1 MRRLLHPRRICLGI
15 FVCGF
20 VGIIAFLQWPS
31 HPFEISDHPYFTYDL
46 EQEEPFEKEQT
57 CHIPRIHPFDS
68 SIWRYLTE
76 SKPIRCKY
84 RQPFLTYIDEVG
96 NLRFNETEKGWLGT
110 KLRTLSCFYEAVLR
124 QNGSDDQII
133 FGPKSIL
140 PPEGAPIRH
149 DFVRV
154 SCVNFAG
161 ISVYSNIH
169 AHIRNTSFF
178 EKPKSK
184 AHNDVRKKIYYNV
197 VIFGLDSLSRLSF
210 IRLLP
215 KTYRYLQ
222 GNMKGFVFRGMNKV
236 GDNTFPNLVAMLTGK
251 QAYGKELKSYDLY
264 DDWPLIWSDFKK
276 DGYVTLY
283 AEDFPKYALFNYLS
297 TGFQRP
303 PTDHYFRPFWLA
315 LEGSSLYRLSSNM
328 CFGAEP
334 KHMLQIRY
342 LKDFIT
348 KYRDVPH
355 FAFSFLVEISHE
367 YLSQVGAA
375 DEDIL
380 RLLQDL
386 YGGGLLNRT
395 VFLFMSDHGHRFDA
409 MRETLVGRIE
419 ERLPFFS
426 VVLPEALKQEQPHIL
441 HYLNE
446 NLKRLTTPFDAHA
459 TVVDI
464 LDYSVRQKPLGSV
477 VLGKGRSLF
486 GFISLNRTCED
497 VGISEHYC
505 TCEEEVPLA
514 VSSVLVQTAVKSV
527 VSEINK
533 MLSDFTDKCAILTL
547 SRIKSIHLL
556 SPNSKLVGH
565 SVAGMARKIR
575 VVVETN
581 PSKGLFEAT
590 LINRDNTDVYEVV
603 GDISRI
609 NKYGNQSECLQH
621 TIFRKYCYC
630 IR

>member
-1 MRRLLHPRRICLGI
+1 MRSQPRKILLGI

-20 VGIIAFLQWPS
+20 VGIFALFQWQS
-31 HPFEISDHPYFTYDL
+31 RYFEISNHPYFTYDL
-46 EQEEPFEKEQT
+46 EQEEPFDEEQT
-57 CHIPRIHPFDS
+57 CRIPRIHPFDN
-68 SIWRYLTE
+68 SIWRYLAE
-76 SKPIRCKY
+76 SKPIRCKH
-84 RQPFLTYIDEVG
+84 RQGFLTYIDELG
-96 NLRFNETEKGWLGT
+96 NLRFNETEREWIGT
-110 KLRTLSCFYEAVLR
+110 KRRKLSCFYQVVLR
-124 QNGSDDQII
+124 QNGSDDQIT
-133 FGPKSIL
+133 FGPKIIL
-140 PPEGAPIRH
+140 PPEGAPISH
-149 DFVRV
+149 DFVHV

-169 AHIRNTSFF
+169 AHIRNTSFLK
-178 EKPKSK
+178 KPKSK
-184 AHNDVRKKIYYNV
+184 AYNVKKKVYYNV

-215 KTYRYLQ
+215 RTYNYLQ
-222 GNMKGFVFRGMNKV
+222 GTMKGFVFRGMNKV

-251 QAYGKELKSYDLY
+251 QAYGKELNSYDLY
-264 DDWPLIWSDFKK
+264 DDWPLIWSDFNK

-283 AEDFPKYALFNYLS
+283 AEDFPKFALFNYLS

-315 LEGSSLYRLSSNM
+315 LEGSSLYRFSSNM

-375 DEDIL
+375 DEDML

-426 VVLPEALKQEQPHIL
+426 MFLPETLKQEQPHVL
-441 HYLNE
+441 HHLNE
-446 NLKRLTTPFDAHA
+446 NLKRLTTPYDVHA
-459 TVVDI
+459 SLVDI
-464 LDYSVRQKPLGSV
+464 LHYSVRQKPLGSV

-486 GFISLNRTCED
+486 GYIPLNRTCDD

-514 VSSVLVQTAVKSV
+514 VSTAHVQTAAKSIV
-527 VSEINK
+527 TQINNI
-533 MLSDFTDKCAILTL
+533 LSNFTDKCAILTL
-547 SRIKSIHLL
+547 SRVKSAHLL
-556 SPNSKLVGH
+556 SPNSKLVGY
-565 SVAGMARKIR
+565 SIAGMAEKIR
-575 VVVETN
+575 LVVETDPN
-581 PSKGLFEAT
+581 KGLFEAT
-590 LINRDNTDVYEVV
+590 LMNKEYSDAYEVV

-609 NKYGNQSECLQH
+609 NKYGNQSECIQH
-621 TIFRKYCYC
+621 AIIRKYCYC
-630 IR
+630 FR